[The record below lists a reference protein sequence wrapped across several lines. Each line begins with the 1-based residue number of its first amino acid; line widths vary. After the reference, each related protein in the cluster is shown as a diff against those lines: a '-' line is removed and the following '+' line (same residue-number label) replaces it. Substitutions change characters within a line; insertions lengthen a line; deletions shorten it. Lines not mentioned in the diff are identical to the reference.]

1 MKKLKIIPL
10 ALLFLILFSSCTSG
24 ETEIKNRLI
33 IEGVGVDFDE
43 KSKDYEVTVQA
54 FATSQKGGKDNAA
67 SNPVVNYTVK
77 GKTLAEA
84 LGDLCDVTGKKT
96 LYSQNLIIVI
106 GNSIKGDEI
115 IKSLDFFAREYT
127 ARADVYVAASTGKA
141 SDILNINENSSE
153 IPAKI
158 IEESISE
165 SYKNSISVDTELYNV
180 INLYLEKTTDFT
192 MPLLEVTKEE
202 NGKSSTVKVTGTY
215 IYTKNGEKNHLSADE
230 TMFFLMLTDD
240 AKKGNFSVVNDDM
253 TVGLDIIK
261 SSSKI
266 KTYYENGIPEFDIT
280 IKCNVDMVEYD
291 AGDFGSFKADDVEK
305 VEAAAGKFIANG
317 VQNLLYRQLKYHKSD
332 IFRFGKR
339 FMQSFPKAY
348 KETEEN
354 WEDILPEIKFNIK
367 VKTNLRR
374 IGQETLRQH

>member
-1 MKKLKIIPL
+1 
-10 ALLFLILFSSCTSG
+10 
-24 ETEIKNRLI
+24 
-33 IEGVGVDFDE
+33 
-43 KSKDYEVTVQA
+43 
-54 FATSQKGGKDNAA
+54 
-67 SNPVVNYTVK
+67 
-77 GKTLAEA
+77 
-84 LGDLCDVTGKKT
+84 
-96 LYSQNLIIVI
+96 
-106 GNSIKGDEI
+106 
-115 IKSLDFFAREYT
+115 
-127 ARADVYVAASTGKA
+127 
-141 SDILNINENSSE
+141 
-153 IPAKI
+153 
-158 IEESISE
+158 
-165 SYKNSISVDTELYNV
+165 
-180 INLYLEKTTDFT
+180 
-192 MPLLEVTKEE
+192 
-202 NGKSSTVKVTGTY
+202 
-215 IYTKNGEKNHLSADE
+215 
-230 TMFFLMLTDD
+230 MFFLMLTDD

-253 TVGLDIIK
+253 TVGFDIIK

-317 VQNLLYRQLKYHKSD
+317 VQNLLYRQLKYQKSD

-374 IGQETLRQH
+374 IGQETLRKH